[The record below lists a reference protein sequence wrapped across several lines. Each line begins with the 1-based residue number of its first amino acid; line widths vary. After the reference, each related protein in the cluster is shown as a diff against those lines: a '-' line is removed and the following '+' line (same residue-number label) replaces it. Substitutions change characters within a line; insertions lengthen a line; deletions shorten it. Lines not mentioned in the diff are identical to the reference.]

1 MLTRFEEAEGSV
13 RYGPEKLSKDDLL
26 DLLTRMRIKSKE
38 QQESGGPVSSFQLK
52 AQFSLAY
59 TCGVAPTA
67 WEVMVSPGF
76 FVNGRTDFLGR
87 HYDEIAEALAPKLT
101 FELLQTYVVE
111 KDRSLLLIDPDRGG
125 WRTVEAA
132 NVEWFPSGS
141 NARKSRSVYAKA
153 LNRTSEEHLE
163 RAQKDVGHWTQRCA
177 SDPTENNLRKLREAE
192 FRVKRWQRGDA
203 EFLQAEARRRQLL
216 RDEVAALD
224 SRDTT
229 KPNFAEALAALI
241 RETENEVRAR
251 YGIAVVGGGWV
262 SETELCHRIQD
273 LLPGVE
279 VIHHGQPH
287 WLGRQHLD
295 VWIPSLSVA
304 VEYHGAQHFQA
315 VEFFGGEDAFRKN
328 QERDQRK
335 RALCKQNGI
344 RLMEISWDQGYIED
358 AELVEMLQGRK

>member
-1 MLTRFEEAEGSV
+1 MAMLTRFEEADGSV

-26 DLLTRMRIKSKE
+26 DLLTRMRVKSKE

-76 FVNGRTDFLGR
+76 FINGRTDFLGR
-87 HYDEIAEALAPKLT
+87 HYDEIAEALTPKLT

-111 KDRSLLLIDPDRGG
+111 KDRSLMLIDPDRGG
-125 WRTVEAA
+125 WRVVEAA
-132 NVEWFPSGS
+132 NVEWFPSNS
-141 NARKSRSVYAKA
+141 NARKSRSVLVKA

-163 RAQKDVGHWTQRCA
+163 RAQKDAGYWTQRCA
-177 SDPTENNLRKLREAE
+177 NDPTQLRKLHEAE
-192 FRVKRWQRGDA
+192 FRVKRWQRRDP
-203 EFLQAEARRRQLL
+203 EFLEAEARRRHLL
-216 RDEVAALD
+216 KDEVAALGN
-224 SRDTT
+224 RDTT
-229 KPNFAEALAALI
+229 KPNFAETLAALI

-251 YGIAVVGGGWV
+251 YGIAAVGEGWV
-262 SETELCHRIQD
+262 SEKELCYRIRD

-279 VIHHGQPH
+279 VIHHGQPP

-315 VEFFGGEDAFRKN
+315 VEFFGGEAAFQKN
-328 QERDQRK
+328 LERDERK
-335 RALCKQNGI
+335 RTLCKENGI
-344 RLMEISWDQGYIED
+344 RLMEISWNQGYIED
-358 AELVEMLQGRK
+358 AELVEMLQGRE